1 MTPIEQEET
10 YKRRGGGGGKKT
22 PGTSFPRP
30 SNANIHLEPI
40 GDNLSRKPY
49 VSLREKY
56 HRDRRMLIQRPGTR
70 PRLSLSF
77 SLFLCEMSYLSMGV
91 VTLLT
96 SVKRKEKRKK
106 KEGRKEEKEI
116 EGKRERE
123 RERRGRKKQE
133 RT

>member
-77 SLFLCEMSYLSMGV
+77 SLCEMSYLSMGV